1 MAEEILPDI
10 YKITLPLPRNP
21 LKEINTY
28 VILGEDRNLFVD
40 TGMNRPECRE
50 VLDRGIEEIGIDL
63 SRTDVFVTHLHAD
76 HLGNAPHISGGS
88 TNVYMGGPDIE
99 SIEESTYWKDMLH
112 YAVKNGFPNEDP
124 EQAIRRHPGYRYGPL
139 GPMKMVEVR
148 EGDRFDVGS
157 YSFRAVYTPGHS
169 KGHMCLYDEDRKIL
183 FSGDHL
189 LDDITP
195 NISLWEEGEDPL
207 SDYITSLRKVME
219 MDVDIVLPGHR
230 RLIKDHRRRIADLI
244 KHHEERAEE
253 VVEILG
259 SGELTAFETTARMT
273 WDMTY
278 DSFDDFPIMQK
289 WFALGEA
296 IAHLRYLD
304 TRGRVVYRVD
314 EGLIRYS
321 LP

>member
-1 MAEEILPDI
+1 MVEDILPDI
-10 YKITLPLPRNP
+10 YRITLPLPRNP
-21 LKEINTY
+21 LREINTY

-50 VLDRGIEEIGIDL
+50 VLDEGIEELGIDL
-63 SRTDVFVTHLHAD
+63 SVTDVFVTHLHAD
-76 HLGNAPHISGGS
+76 HLGNAPRISGGK

-99 SIEESTYWKDMLH
+99 SIEETTYWSSMLE
-112 YAVKNGFPNEDP
+112 YAVMNGFPNEDP
-124 EQAIRRHPGYRYGPL
+124 EQAIKRHPGYRYGPL

-148 EGDRFDVGS
+148 EGDRFDVGR
-157 YSFRAVYTPGHS
+157 YSFEAVFTPGHS
-169 KGHMCLYDEDRKIL
+169 KGHMCLYEREKKIL

-207 SDYITSLRKVME
+207 SDYLRSLGKVMK
-219 MDVDIVLPGHR
+219 MDVDMVLPGHR
-230 RLIKDHRRRIADLI
+230 RLIEDHRRRIDDLI
-244 KHHEERAEE
+244 RHHEERADE
-253 VVEILG
+253 VEDILKD
-259 SGELTAFETTARMT
+259 GELTAFDTAAKMT

-278 DSFDDFPIMQK
+278 DSFHDFPIMQK

-304 TRGRVVYRVD
+304 TQGRIKYGIGN
-314 EGLIRYS
+314 GLIRYS
-321 LP
+321 LM